1 MRHGLEL
8 DTHPH
13 ETFILGGHVIGIA
26 TGTTAVSTTNLS
38 TDKRTAERRAV
49 SLPARLTWKDAR
61 GTMRFATGVARNVS
75 DFGVYIECQTPLAL
89 PLYRIVQVQIER
101 DGTASTTLPTALLR
115 GRVLS
120 AVYRIS
126 PASMSKRQ
134 GIALRLMI
142 DPRTLAAGEQARATA

>member
-1 MRHGLEL
+1 M
-8 DTHPH
+8 
-13 ETFILGGHVIGIA
+13 IGIA
-26 TGTTAVSTTNLS
+26 TEATAVSSSNLN
-38 TDKRTAERRAV
+38 TDKRAAERRAV

-75 DFGVYIECQTPLAL
+75 DFGVYIECQTPVAL

-101 DGTASTTLPTALLR
+101 DGTASTALPAALLR

-126 PASMSKRQ
+126 PPSMSKRQ

-142 DPRTLAAGEQARATA
+142 DPRTLAASEPARATA

>member
-1 MRHGLEL
+1 M
-8 DTHPH
+8 
-13 ETFILGGHVIGIA
+13 IGIA
-26 TGTTAVSTTNLS
+26 TEAAAVTRSNLN

-75 DFGVYIECQTPLAL
+75 DFGVYIECQTPVAL

-101 DGTASTTLPTALLR
+101 DGAAATTLPAALLR

-142 DPRTLAAGEQARATA
+142 DPRTLAASEPARATA

>member
-1 MRHGLEL
+1 
-8 DTHPH
+8 
-13 ETFILGGHVIGIA
+13 V
-26 TGTTAVSTTNLS
+26 
-38 TDKRTAERRAV
+38 
-49 SLPARLTWKDAR
+49 PARLTWKDAR

-75 DFGVYIECQTPLAL
+75 DFGVYIECQTPVSI

-101 DGTASTTLPTALLR
+101 DGLASTLPSALLR

-134 GIALRLMI
+134 GIALRLMV
-142 DPRTLAAGEQARATA
+142 DPRTVAATEQARATA

>member
-1 MRHGLEL
+1 M
-8 DTHPH
+8 
-13 ETFILGGHVIGIA
+13 IGIA
-26 TGTTAVSTTNLS
+26 TGAAAVTSSNLNR
-38 TDKRTAERRAV
+38 DNRTAERRAV

-75 DFGVYIECQTPLAL
+75 DFGVYIECQTPVAL
-89 PLYRIVQVQIER
+89 PLYRLVQVQIER
-101 DGTASTTLPTALLR
+101 DGAASAALPAALLR

-142 DPRTLAAGEQARATA
+142 DPRTLAAGEQRRATA

>member
-1 MRHGLEL
+1 M
-8 DTHPH
+8 
-13 ETFILGGHVIGIA
+13 IGI
-26 TGTTAVSTTNLS
+26 TTEAAVVSSNSRLS
-38 TDKRTAERRAV
+38 DKRTAERRAV

-61 GTMRFATGVARNVS
+61 GTMRFASGVARNVS
-75 DFGVYIECQTPLAL
+75 DFGVYIECQTPVSI

-101 DGTASTTLPTALLR
+101 DGMASTLPSALLR

-134 GIALRLMI
+134 GIALRLMV
-142 DPRTLAAGEQARATA
+142 DPRTVAATQPARATA